1 MSARPCNRG
10 TRATARNDRALRFL
24 ATLLACAAVPA
35 AHALSSDREKPMD
48 VTADYSKINQ
58 GKDKQP
64 GTTYLRGNVRVVQGT
79 MKANAAEATIHQKS
93 NGDVLRVVMNGKQAH
108 VEQQQDGGGT
118 MTADADQ
125 IDFNNETSIAVLTG
139 DVKVVQAGRGE
150 FHGEKMTYNTNT
162 GEMQSGDNS
171 PESRV
176 HMIIEP
182 KAKPAAP
189 ADKPADAKPAASK
202 PAADGKADEK
212 PADGKGAPR

>member
-1 MSARPCNRG
+1 MSARPCNPG
-10 TRATARNDRALRFL
+10 TRAKARTDRMLRAL
-24 ATLLACAAVPA
+24 AVLLACAVVPA
-35 AHALSSDREKPMD
+35 AHALSNDREKPMD

-139 DVKVVQAGRGE
+139 NVKVVQAGRGE
-150 FHGEKMTYNTNT
+150 FHGEKMTYNTNS
-162 GEMQSGDNS
+162 GEMESGDAS
-171 PESRV
+171 GSSRS
-176 HMIIEP
+176 HIILQP
-182 KAKPAAP
+182 KAKSSGEAKPAEKP
-189 ADKPADAKPAASK
+189 EQKPAD
-202 PAADGKADEK
+202 D
-212 PADGKGAPR
+212 KGAPR

>member
-10 TRATARNDRALRFL
+10 TRATARNDRALRLL
-24 ATLLACAAVPA
+24 AALLACAAVPA

-162 GEMQSGDNS
+162 GEMESGDTSGNS
-171 PESRV
+171 RA
-176 HMIIEP
+176 HIILQP
-182 KAKPAAP
+182 KAKPAGE
-189 ADKPADAKPAASK
+189 AKPAASK
-202 PAADGKADEK
+202 PAADGKTDEK
-212 PADGKGAPR
+212 PADDKGAPR

>member
-10 TRATARNDRALRFL
+10 TRATARNDRALRLL
-24 ATLLACAAVPA
+24 AALLACAAVPA

-162 GEMQSGDNS
+162 GEMESGDMNAS
-171 PESRV
+171 SRV
-176 HMIIEP
+176 HIIMQP
-182 KAKPAAP
+182 TAKPAGDGKPKDA
-189 ADKPADAKPAASK
+189 AKPADAK
-202 PAADGKADEK
+202 GT
-212 PADGKGAPR
+212 PR

>member
-1 MSARPCNRG
+1 MRAMARSERRLRC
-10 TRATARNDRALRFL
+10 AAL
-24 ATLLACAAVPA
+24 LLACLAAPA
-35 AHALSSDREKPMD
+35 AHALGNDRDKPMD

-162 GEMQSGDNS
+162 GEMESGDTSGNS
-171 PESRV
+171 RA
-176 HMIIEP
+176 HIILQP
-182 KAKPAAP
+182 KAKPAGE
-189 ADKPADAKPAASK
+189 AKPAAK
-202 PAADGKADEK
+202 PAADGKTDEK

>member
-10 TRATARNDRALRFL
+10 TRATARNDRALRLL
-24 ATLLACAAVPA
+24 AALLACAAVPA
-35 AHALSSDREKPMD
+35 AHALGSDREKPMD

-79 MKANAAEATIHQKS
+79 MKASAAEATIHQKS

-139 DVKVVQAGRGE
+139 NVKVVQAGRGE

-162 GEMQSGDNS
+162 GEMESGDASGNS
-171 PESRV
+171 RA
-176 HMIIEP
+176 HIILQP
-182 KAKPAAP
+182 KAKSPGE
-189 ADKPADAKPAASK
+189 AKPAASK
-202 PAADGKADEK
+202 PAADGKTDEK